1 MIIYEAL
8 YNHMVYES
16 SAETVS
22 IHKTKQG
29 ARNALAK
36 KVRQEH
42 ENYNKLFDYD
52 VNVMDSRFGIFEAW
66 GVNETKL
73 LN

>member
-1 MIIYEAL
+1 MIIYKAL
-8 YNHMVYES
+8 YNHMIYES

-36 KVRQEH
+36 RVKKEH
-42 ENYNKLFDYD
+42 ENHNKMLDYD
-52 VNVMDSRFGIFEAW
+52 VDEMGSRFGIFEAW
-66 GVNETKL
+66 LVGEAEL
-73 LN
+73 LD